1 MAHFLLSQQYQ
12 FASQFMKRYLI
23 IYVFDGE
30 FMIELIKADSIYK
43 ALEEF
48 ENSEIRFHEI
58 HSIIQI
64 K

>member
-1 MAHFLLSQQYQ
+1 
-12 FASQFMKRYLI
+12 MKRYLI